1 MGGLGIA
8 IGALVA
14 ALLAAGTG
22 AAKYGTDSAANDNYN
37 AQYDRLRARLNGKY
51 SSAQELLDAY
61 KRGEDVTGGY
71 TGRSDMQG
79 VLDYLKTDEERLA
92 YLNNLEKAGQ
102 LVYGDSTLGDLF
114 SGYGQSELEALLDEE
129 YGGTKFNL
137 FNADTWAADH
147 NFDWDA
153 FEQDY
158 QNYLDW
164 RDKVG
169 EMPDEVDYDAVANLA
184 NAQIDAE
191 NAQVSALY
199 DQMLSRSEDSYRNA
213 LAENNAMYNDQVNTL
228 LSNSAAE
235 TNALAGSMA
244 WQQKRATR
252 NAITRGASAAQ
263 RLTASINAQLGTQ
276 AQASTQALETSNT
289 LAQMLLSQRQ
299 AASSIRQNYNSDLNS
314 YTSNKASL
322 LSGTAERKASYRNS
336 QLSAAESMHQA
347 QMDQWNDRLSAYGGD
362 GAFANA
368 YRKQQQRSQGKST
381 YTY

>member
-1 MGGLGIA
+1 MDPFTIALIIMAATAAIAGTAGAVGTAATNKAANNDTAADLSRAKNYLRNPTSIDEMVSQLRSAGKAGNLSISDADLAKYSDEELKSILSSMSDSGFVQTGMGESDLLSGFTENELD
-8 IGALVA
+8 
-14 ALLAAGTG
+14 ALL
-22 AAKYGTDSAANDNYN
+22 
-37 AQYDRLRARLNGKY
+37 
-51 SSAQELLDAY
+51 
-61 KRGEDVTGGY
+61 
-71 TGRSDMQG
+71 
-79 VLDYLKTDEERLA
+79 
-92 YLNNLEKAGQ
+92 EK
-102 LVYGDSTLGDLF
+102 
-114 SGYGQSELEALLDEE
+114 E
-129 YGGTKFNL
+129 YGGTKFRL
-137 FNADTWAADH
+137 SDFSTWGADH
-147 NFDWDA
+147 DFDWDA
-153 FEQDY
+153 LKQDY
-158 QNYLDW
+158 QNYLEW

-169 EMPDEVDYDAVANLA
+169 EMPDEIDYDAVANLA

-191 NAQVSALY
+191 NAQVGALY

-314 YTSNKASL
+314 YASNKANL

-336 QLSAAESMHQA
+336 QLSAAESMHDA
-347 QMDQWNDRLSAYGGD
+347 QMDQWNDRLTAHGGSGPFTD
-362 GAFANA
+362 F
-368 YRKQQQRSQGKST
+368 YRRQQQRNQGKST

>member
-1 MGGLGIA
+1 MDPTTIALLLGA
-8 IGALVA
+8 IGAAAATAGAAGATNTNATAASAADLA
-14 ALLAAGTG
+14 RAKKYLRSKENGLLDGFTENELDALL
-22 AAKYGTDSAANDNYN
+22 
-37 AQYDRLRARLNGKY
+37 
-51 SSAQELLDAY
+51 E
-61 KRGEDVTGGY
+61 
-71 TGRSDMQG
+71 
-79 VLDYLKTDEERLA
+79 
-92 YLNNLEKAGQ
+92 
-102 LVYGDSTLGDLF
+102 
-114 SGYGQSELEALLDEE
+114 EE
-129 YGGTKFNL
+129 YGGTKFRL
-137 FNADTWAADH
+137 FDFNTWGADH
-147 NFDWDA
+147 EFDWDA
-153 FEQDY
+153 LEQDY
-158 QNYLDW
+158 QNYLKW
-164 RDKVG
+164 RDEVG
-169 EMPDEVDYDAVANLA
+169 EMPDEIDYDAVANLA

-191 NAQVSALY
+191 NAQVGALY

-299 AASSIRQNYNSDLNS
+299 AASSIRQNYNSDLNE
-314 YTSNKASL
+314 YASNKANL

-336 QLSAAESMHQA
+336 QLSAAESMHKA
-347 QMDQWNDRLSAYGGD
+347 QMDQWNDRLSAHGGS
-362 GAFANA
+362 GAFANF

>member
-1 MGGLGIA
+1 MGAILLGSLIA
-8 IGALVA
+8 ALVA
-14 ALLAAGTG
+14 GAIGVTG
-22 AAKYGTDSAANDNYN
+22 AITNRVAENDKNADLSRAKAYLRNKSTVSDFVKQIREMGKNPSVNKEGLDLS
-37 AQYDRLRARLNGKY
+37 QYSDDQLADMVSGFVDRGILRLGVDESDLLNGFT
-51 SSAQELLDAY
+51 E
-61 KRGEDVTGGY
+61 
-71 TGRSDMQG
+71 
-79 VLDYLKTDEERLA
+79 
-92 YLNNLEKAGQ
+92 
-102 LVYGDSTLGDLF
+102 
-114 SGYGQSELEALLDEE
+114 SELDTLLDEE
-129 YGGTKFNL
+129 YGGTKFKL
-137 FNADTWAADH
+137 FDWNTWGANHD
-147 NFDWDA
+147 FDWDA
-153 FEQDY
+153 LKSDY
-158 QNYLDW
+158 ASYLEW

-169 EMPDEVDYDAVANLA
+169 EMPDEIDYDAVANLA

-191 NAQVSALY
+191 NAQVGALY
-199 DQMLSRSEDSYRNA
+199 DQMMSRSEDSYRNA

-235 TNALAGSMA
+235 TNALAGSIA

-314 YTSNKASL
+314 YANSKANL

-336 QLSAAESMHQA
+336 QLSAAESMRDA
-347 QMDQWNDRLSAYGGD
+347 QMDQWKNRLSAYGGD
-362 GAFANA
+362 GAFAKF
-368 YRKQQQRSQGKST
+368 YTKQQTRNQGKST

>member
-1 MGGLGIA
+1 MDPTTIALLLGA
-8 IGALVA
+8 IGAAAATAGAAGATNTNATAASAADLA
-14 ALLAAGTG
+14 RAKKYLRSKENGLLDGFTENELDALL
-22 AAKYGTDSAANDNYN
+22 
-37 AQYDRLRARLNGKY
+37 
-51 SSAQELLDAY
+51 E
-61 KRGEDVTGGY
+61 
-71 TGRSDMQG
+71 
-79 VLDYLKTDEERLA
+79 
-92 YLNNLEKAGQ
+92 
-102 LVYGDSTLGDLF
+102 
-114 SGYGQSELEALLDEE
+114 EE
-129 YGGTKFNL
+129 YGGTKFRL
-137 FNADTWAADH
+137 FDFNTWGADH
-147 NFDWDA
+147 EFDWDA
-153 FEQDY
+153 LEQDY
-158 QNYLDW
+158 QNYLKW
-164 RDKVG
+164 RDEVG
-169 EMPDEVDYDAVANLA
+169 DMPGEIDYDAVANLA

-191 NAQVSALY
+191 NAQVGALY
-199 DQMLSRSEDSYRNA
+199 DQMLSRSEDSYRSA

-299 AASSIRQNYNSDLNS
+299 AASSIRQNYNSDLNE
-314 YTSNKASL
+314 YASNKANL

-336 QLSAAESMHQA
+336 QLSAAESMHKA
-347 QMDQWNDRLSAYGGD
+347 QMDQWNDRLSAYGGS

-368 YRKQQQRSQGKST
+368 YRKQQQRNQGKST

>member
-1 MGGLGIA
+1 MAFTTIA
-8 IGALVA
+8 ALILGALA
-14 ALLAAGTG
+14 AAYAAGG
-22 AAKYGTDSAANDNYN
+22 SIGTAYSKNKNNANVGSAAEWLRN
-37 AQYDRLRARLNGKY
+37 AA
-51 SSAQELLDAY
+51 SSATNNSGASSASGAVPTKDNMPSV
-61 KRGEDVTGGY
+61 GE
-71 TGRSDMQG
+71 
-79 VLDYLKTDEERLA
+79 VLDTAKIVGITNMAAQVGNSFGVPNTYD
-92 YLNNLEKAGQ
+92 YSQ
-102 LVYGDSTLGDLF
+102 LGDMF
-114 SGYGQSELEALLDEE
+114 GKGYSANELETLLEEE
-129 YGGTKFNL
+129 YGGTPFEFWNPS
-137 FNADTWAADH
+137 TWFADH

-153 FEQDY
+153 LNQDY
-158 QNYLDW
+158 DAYLEW

-169 EMPDEVDYDAVANLA
+169 EMPDEIDYDAVANLA

-191 NAQVSALY
+191 NAQVGALY

-314 YTSNKASL
+314 YASNKASL

-336 QLSAAESMHQA
+336 QLSAAESMHDA
-347 QMDQWNDRLSAYGGD
+347 QMDQWNDRLSAYGGS
-362 GAFANA
+362 GLFANA

>member
-1 MGGLGIA
+1 MDPTTIALLLGA
-8 IGALVA
+8 IGAAAATAGAAGATNTNATAASAADLA
-14 ALLAAGTG
+14 RAKKYLRSKENGLLDGFTENELDALL
-22 AAKYGTDSAANDNYN
+22 
-37 AQYDRLRARLNGKY
+37 
-51 SSAQELLDAY
+51 E
-61 KRGEDVTGGY
+61 
-71 TGRSDMQG
+71 
-79 VLDYLKTDEERLA
+79 
-92 YLNNLEKAGQ
+92 
-102 LVYGDSTLGDLF
+102 
-114 SGYGQSELEALLDEE
+114 EE
-129 YGGTKFNL
+129 YGGTKFRL
-137 FNADTWAADH
+137 FDFNTWGADH
-147 NFDWDA
+147 EFDWDA
-153 FEQDY
+153 LEQDY
-158 QNYLDW
+158 QNYLKW
-164 RDKVG
+164 RDEVG
-169 EMPDEVDYDAVANLA
+169 DMPGEIDYDAVANLA

-191 NAQVSALY
+191 NAQVGALY

-299 AASSIRQNYNSDLNS
+299 AASSIRQNYNSDLNE
-314 YTSNKASL
+314 YASNKANL

-336 QLSAAESMHQA
+336 QLSAAESMHKA
-347 QMDQWNDRLSAYGGD
+347 QMDQWNDRLSAHGGS
-362 GAFANA
+362 GAFANF

>member
-1 MGGLGIA
+1 MDPFTIALIIMAATAAIAGTAGATGIA
-8 IGALVA
+8 ATNKA
-14 ALLAAGTG
+14 ANN
-22 AAKYGTDSAANDNYN
+22 DSAADLARAKNY
-37 AQYDRLRARLNGKY
+37 LRNPTSIDEMLSQLRSTGKTGNLSISDADLAKY
-51 SSAQELLDAY
+51 SDDELKSILSSLSDSGFVQTGMGESDLLSGFSENELDA
-61 KRGEDVTGGY
+61 
-71 TGRSDMQG
+71 
-79 VLDYLKTDEERLA
+79 L
-92 YLNNLEKAGQ
+92 LE
-102 LVYGDSTLGDLF
+102 
-114 SGYGQSELEALLDEE
+114 EE
-129 YGGTKFNL
+129 YGGTKFRL
-137 FNADTWAADH
+137 SDFSTWGADH
-147 NFDWDA
+147 DFDWDA

-169 EMPDEVDYDAVANLA
+169 EMPDEIDYDAVANLA

-191 NAQVSALY
+191 NAQVGALY
-199 DQMLSRSEDSYRNA
+199 DQMLSRSEGSYRNA

-299 AASSIRQNYNSDLNS
+299 AASSIRQSYNSDLNE
-314 YTSNKASL
+314 YTGNKASL

-336 QLSAAESMHQA
+336 QLSAAESMHDA
-347 QMDQWNDRLSAYGGD
+347 QMDQWNNRLSAHGGD
-362 GAFANA
+362 GPFTDF